1 MRWTVAALF
10 GCLASVFAMPP
21 PAAAQITNITT
32 PGNLKPTH
40 DLDCLR
46 IDQVRNIYT
55 PADLMVSHDKCIQA
69 RRYEDALT
77 LLLIA
82 GTYSRFDVERVA
94 DQTSHDAMQAMEA
107 DDPPVLETR
116 QHMDPIIAKYKAP
129 NSPEMAKFCV
139 AIKRIGA
146 PDYYPAYMIDHGMG
160 AALGRSNGLVADFDA
175 QKGWKDALSSYMHC
189 DVSDLK

>member
-1 MRWTVAALF
+1 MRWTIAALL
-10 GCLASVFAMPP
+10 GCLASVFAIPVL
-21 PAAAQITNITT
+21 ADAQITNITT
-32 PGNLKPTH
+32 AGNLKPTH

-46 IDQVRNIYT
+46 LDQVKNIYT

-69 RRYEDALT
+69 ARYEDAMA
-77 LLLIA
+77 LLLLA
-82 GTYSRFDVERVA
+82 GTYSRFDTERVA
-94 DQTSHDAMQAMEA
+94 DQTSHDAFPAMQAN
-107 DDPPVLETR
+107 DPPMLETR
-116 QHMDPIIAKYKAP
+116 QHMQPIIAKYRAP

-160 AALGRSNGLVADFDA
+160 AVLGKSGGLVADFDA
-175 QKGWKDALSSYMHC
+175 RKGWRDALTLYMHC